1 MNTSR
6 RDFIG
11 AAVGAAIAS
20 GCASGRGI
28 GKVGFSGAPMQGFS
42 CAPMH
47 EIRVGV
53 VGVGMRGWRA
63 LRRISMLP
71 GVRVSA
77 MCDIFAD
84 RLAKERA
91 WLSENGRPAAKE
103 YVGPEA
109 YKALCDSS
117 DVDVVYNCT
126 PWQLHAAVGLYA
138 LRAGKH
144 SLVEVPAAM
153 TLDECW
159 EFVETAEKTRRHC
172 MQLENCCYG
181 EDELLALSMCRKGVL
196 GTLTHAECGYVHDR
210 RAGIFDDA
218 YPDHWR
224 LKWNVA
230 HAGNQYPT
238 HGLCPVCQCFDVN
251 RGDRLDYLVSVDS
264 LGGAYEDYARETF
277 PEGDWKRDVRFRM
290 ANVNTTVIRTV
301 KGRTILVNHDV
312 ATARPYTRCNLISGT
327 KGVIRAYPLRIHVEE
342 PERRAQHLT
351 EFSAER
357 TEDLRRLHRHPLWA
371 TAGKIAG
378 EVGGHGG
385 MDYLMDLRWAWCLH
399 EGLPLDMDVY
409 DLAST
414 CAVCELSERSAA
426 SGSHPEEIPDFTRGG
441 WKSASPLGIEDVDL
455 VKMGFDPSRIVS
467 GGAEMN
473 I

>member
-1 MNTSR
+1 M
-6 RDFIG
+6 
-11 AAVGAAIAS
+11 
-20 GCASGRGI
+20 
-28 GKVGFSGAPMQGFS
+28 
-42 CAPMH
+42 
-47 EIRVGV
+47 E
-53 VGVGMRGWRA
+53 
-63 LRRISMLP
+63 
-71 GVRVSA
+71 
-77 MCDIFAD
+77 
-84 RLAKERA
+84 
-91 WLSENGRPAAKE
+91 
-103 YVGPEA
+103 
-109 YKALCDSS
+109 
-117 DVDVVYNCT
+117 
-126 PWQLHAAVGLYA
+126 
-138 LRAGKH
+138 
-144 SLVEVPAAM
+144 
-153 TLDECW
+153 LDECW

-414 CAVCELSERSAA
+414 CAVCELSEWSAVA
-426 SGSHPEEIPDFTRGG
+426 GSRPEKIPDFTRGG
-441 WKSASPLGIEDVDL
+441 WERAKPLGIEDVDL